1 VSQQAKPTEAIVI
14 PPPEPRSRRG
24 GLSPATNVALQN
36 MLAERA
42 RQANA
47 GAVDP
52 SSVDAE
58 FQRF

>member
-14 PPPEPRSRRG
+14 PPPESRARRST
-24 GLSPATNVALQN
+24 LSPATNLALQN

-42 RQANA
+42 RQANS